1 VLLGLT
7 GLTLDSLVLET
18 KRSEWDEKIV
28 PKWFAKETAIGQKTP
43 GYFKEEF
50 SSTKGKFIGL
60 RFFSNYY
67 CECIKKSI
75 KILVFLSD
83 NSIQSY
89 ILYLLVQK

>member
-1 VLLGLT
+1 MPYYHLFLFILDTDSVLLGLT

-60 RFFSNYY
+60 RFFFQ
-67 CECIKKSI
+67 IIIVKA
-75 KILVFLSD
+75 
-83 NSIQSY
+83 
-89 ILYLLVQK
+89 

>member
-1 VLLGLT
+1 MLLGLT

-60 RFFSNYY
+60 RFFFSNYY
-67 CECIKKSI
+67 CESI
-75 KILVFLSD
+75 KIFVFLSD
-83 NSIQSY
+83 NSIQSH